1 MIVKTSIKK
10 FTIIILL
17 SLLVTAFLVMRFLSS
32 PAVLPEDIRHIV
44 LISIDTCR
52 ADYLSCYG
60 YPDKTQPYIDRLAGQ
75 GILFENVISP
85 IPITLPAHSSMLTG
99 TIPTYHGVHDNTD
112 YKLGGSNVTL
122 AEILKEA
129 GFSTAAF
136 ISAFVLDSMFGLDQ
150 GFDTYHDKFD
160 TERETSGGINERI
173 GGETN
178 RYALQWLEENKD
190 ERFFMFLHYF
200 DPHREYDPP
209 ELYKSMFPNRG
220 ETKGS
225 ILTGLYAGEI
235 AYTDYCIGQV
245 VNKLKDL
252 NLYDSTLIIVTGDH
266 GEMLLEHGE
275 FTHSYYIY
283 QSAVKVP
290 MLFKLPGRTKS
301 RVIKDT
307 AGLIDIVPTV
317 CGLLSLKPP
326 AQVQGKD
333 LSGYFW
339 NKNFGLKDRLF
350 YCESM
355 TPTKY
360 HANPLLGVVSKRWK
374 YIKTTMPELYDLIK
388 DPQERV
394 NLITQQ
400 PQRGRILEDELAQII
415 EQASSTQASDSKW
428 QLDAESLKRLESLGY
443 VGAKVKESLQINP
456 TLKDPKEMI
465 TFYMNDMWA
474 GELIKKKNYGDARVL
489 CEKMLAIY
497 PDDINTLIKMGDIA
511 IGQGDFNRAFNYL
524 QKTLKL
530 SPDSVDIHEK
540 IGTTYFQLGQ
550 YDKAL
555 EHFNKE
561 VRIRPEE
568 SSIHNNLGFTLYKQ
582 GKLDEAIESF
592 EKSLELKPGVLEVH
606 NNLARVF
613 LQQNNQAKAAANLS
627 ESLRLEPAQP
637 AVLNNLAWI
646 RATSE
651 DTSLVNSKEAV
662 RLAQDACELSGYQY
676 PLFLKTLA
684 AAYGASNRFEKAI
697 ETAQKALG
705 FALSSNQ
712 QQLAD
717 EIKEQLELYKAGL
730 PYREKAQE
738 P

>member
-1 MIVKTSIKK
+1 VKN
-10 FTIIILL
+10 FIIITLL
-17 SLLVTAFLVMRFLSS
+17 SLLVIGFLVTWFLSS

-60 YPDKTQPYIDRLAGQ
+60 YPDKTTPNIDRLARQ

-85 IPITLPAHSSMLTG
+85 VPITLPAHSSMLTG
-99 TIPTYHGVHDNTD
+99 TNPPYHGVHDNID

-150 GFDTYHDKFD
+150 GFDTYHDHFD
-160 TERETSGGINERI
+160 AVRETPGGINERI

-178 RYALQWLEENKD
+178 RYALQWLEKQKD

-209 ELYKSMFPNRG
+209 ERYKSMFPNRG
-220 ETKGS
+220 ETNGL
-225 ILTGLYAGEI
+225 IPTGLYAGEI

-245 VNKLKDL
+245 VKKLKDL
-252 NLYDSTLIIVTGDH
+252 ELYESSLIIVTSDH

-290 MLFKLPGRTKS
+290 MLFKLPGRT
-301 RVIKDT
+301 RARAIKDT

-317 CGLLSLKPP
+317 CGLLGLEPP

-339 NKNFGLKDRLF
+339 NKNFDMKDRLF

-360 HANPLLGVVSKRWK
+360 HANPLLGVISKRWK
-374 YIKTTMPELYDLIK
+374 YIKTTRSELYNLSK
-388 DPQERV
+388 DPQEEV

-400 PQRGRILEDELAQII
+400 LQQGRILEDELAQILK
-415 EQASSTQASDSKW
+415 QASSTQTLDSI
-428 QLDAESLKRLESLGY
+428 QALDAENLKRLESLGY
-443 VGAKVKESLQINP
+443 VGTNVKESLQIDP
-456 TLKDPKEMI
+456 ALKNPKEM
-465 TFYMNDMWA
+465 FVLYLNGAWA
-474 GELIKKKNYGDARVL
+474 RERIKEKDYGQAKVL
-489 CEKMLAIY
+489 CEEMLAAY
-497 PDDINTLIKMGDIA
+497 PDDIDTLIKMGEIA
-511 IGQGDFNRAFNYL
+511 IGQGNFNRALHYL

-530 SPDSVDIHEK
+530 SPDSFDAHEK
-540 IGTTYFQLGQ
+540 IGTAYFQLGR
-550 YDKAL
+550 YGKAV
-555 EHFNKE
+555 EHFDTA
-561 VRIRPEE
+561 VQLRPEE
-568 SSIHNNLGFTLYKQ
+568 SGIYNNLGFALYKQ
-582 GKLDEAIESF
+582 GKLDKAIEGF
-592 EKSLELKPGVLEVH
+592 KKSLVLEPGVFEVH

-613 LQQNNQAKAAANLS
+613 LQQKKQAKAATHLR
-627 ESLRLEPAQP
+627 ESLRLQFAQP

-651 DTSLVNSKEAV
+651 EAGLLNPKEAV
-662 RLAQDACELSGYQY
+662 RLAQRACELSGYQY
-676 PLFLKTLA
+676 PLFLNTLA
-684 AAYGASNRFEKAI
+684 AAYGASNRFDEAI

-705 FALSSNQ
+705 LALSANQ

-717 EIKEQLELYKAGL
+717 EIKEQLELYKSGQ
-730 PYREKAQE
+730 PYREKSQAH
-738 P
+738 